1 MDNPDIREAPHLLSK
16 ALRQFVNLM
25 QDELTLARA
34 ELSRNLS
41 RAGTGLVFFGIAALL
56 ALVALNVLASA
67 LVAYIAAAGLSLG
80 AAALI
85 VGGVFLAV
93 AVVLALLGKQRLSAD
108 ALAPSRTAQN
118 LRRDYHKLKET
129 THG

>member
-16 ALRQFVNLM
+16 ALRQFVDLV

-34 ELSRNLS
+34 EMSRNLS

-108 ALAPSRTAQN
+108 ALAPSRTARS
-118 LRRDYHKLKET
+118 LRRDYQELKET
-129 THG
+129 TNG